1 MVILTK
7 DLNDGDNYNRKIIK
21 ECIEM
26 ISKLKIENAKKE
38 INIENNKMNNVAIVV
53 NGKYKTYYAIYNDG
67 LFIMY
72 KSKRG
77 SIDSFMYVKM
87 KEELIYVGLQFDF
100 NYKNLNGTIFYDIK
114 TQNYEIYQGVH
125 VWVDNISNPVYYI
138 ENIYKLID
146 FE

>member
-87 KEELIYVGLQFDF
+87 KEELIVEVKGNTITIERKEKNERITIVKNRNKSIKYKYVEKVMIIIENSFVIQDLVTY
-100 NYKNLNGTIFYDIK
+100 YKN
-114 TQNYEIYQGVH
+114 
-125 VWVDNISNPVYYI
+125 
-138 ENIYKLID
+138 
-146 FE
+146 